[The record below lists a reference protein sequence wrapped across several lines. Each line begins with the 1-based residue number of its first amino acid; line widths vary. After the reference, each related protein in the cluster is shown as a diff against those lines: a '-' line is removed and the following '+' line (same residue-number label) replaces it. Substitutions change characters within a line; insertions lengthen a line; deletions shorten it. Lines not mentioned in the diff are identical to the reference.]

1 MSPQLLPSPFAKA
14 KTIVVKLGSAVLTRP
29 EGGLDL
35 EVMRGICAQIAGLVK
50 DGHKVI
56 LVTSAAVAAGRAA
69 LGMRGKPTIAEK
81 QALAAVGQS
90 RIMALYA
97 DFFGEHGIVVG
108 QMLLTRG
115 DMEDRRRYVNAR
127 YTLEELLRRKCVPII
142 NENDTVTVDELRF
155 GDNDGLAALVAVRM
169 QAQALLLLSD
179 VDGVYSANPK
189 TVPDAKLL
197 ERIDK
202 VTPALVAEFCPQAK
216 AGSSVGSGGMFS
228 KLNAARV
235 ATSAGVCVA
244 IAHGKKP
251 DQILT
256 VLSGNFRGTF
266 FACSPRRLKGRREWI
281 VNKKSAIGRRV
292 VVDEGARTALLAN
305 KKSLLPAGVREVVG
319 VFSPGDVVEIAD
331 HSGQILGRGIVN
343 YSSSEL
349 DQIRGKKTSEITEI
363 LGYKPYDEAIHRDN
377 LALSEAAPQKPMQ
390 TA

>member
-1 MSPQLLPSPFAKA
+1 MSPLLSPSPFAKA

-35 EVMRGICAQIAGLVK
+35 EVMRAICSEIAELVHE
-50 DGHKVI
+50 GRRVI

-69 LGMRGKPTIAEK
+69 LGVRGKPTIAEK

-90 RIMALYA
+90 RIMGLYSK
-97 DFFGEHGIVVG
+97 FFEKDEIVVG

-127 YTLEELLRRKCVPII
+127 YTLAELLRRRCVPII

-169 QAQALLLLSD
+169 QAEALLLLSD

-189 TVPDAKLL
+189 SVPDAKLL

-202 VTPALVAEFCPQAK
+202 VTPQLVEELCPQAK
-216 AGSSVGSGGMFS
+216 PGSSVGSGGMTS
-228 KLNAARV
+228 KLLAARV
-235 ATSAGVCVA
+235 ATRSGVCVA
-244 IAHGKKP
+244 IAHGKTP
-251 DQILT
+251 RQIHK
-256 VLSGNFRGTF
+256 VLSGDFKGTF

-281 VNKKSAIGRRV
+281 VNKRSAIGRRV
-292 VVDEGARTALLAN
+292 VIDEGARTALIAN
-305 KKSLLPAGVREVVG
+305 KKSLLPAGIRKVVG
-319 VFSPGDVVEIAD
+319 AFRTGDVVEISDA
-331 HSGQILGRGIVN
+331 SGQVLGRGIVN
-343 YSSSEL
+343 YSSGEL
-349 DQIRGKKTSEITEI
+349 EQIRGRKTSEIASI

-377 LALSEAAPQKPMQ
+377 LALSEQV
-390 TA
+390 